1 MSAEQPQGTS
11 GLPPAVMVTSHH
23 VEHPYALSRRIKTG
37 LTFVG
42 AAAAIVALAAGSPSA
57 NADPST
63 VVLPDFPV
71 ETAGVTSTGSEIP
84 LLFTDITQTDYATY
98 TDLLGDNVAETSK
111 AGNVPLIST
120 DIWVPSESSP
130 TFEAAG
136 VVDPNFDVATLNNA
150 DVSGSTFGVIGF
162 GSNFFNLYEDTP
174 YEAFGGG
181 GLTQNIDDVFAFFPK
196 GLSDSASDIAFGIQY
211 LDLPNAANPVDE
223 INFLG
228 QAGEILFSIPV
239 TGDLLSGL

>member
-1 MSAEQPQGTS
+1 VSAEQP
-11 GLPPAVMVTSHH
+11 VIMVTSHH
-23 VEHPYALSRRIKTG
+23 IEHPYASNPRIKTG
-37 LTFVG
+37 LIFIG

-57 NADPST
+57 NADT
-63 VVLPDFPV
+63 VDLPDFPI
-71 ETAGVTSTGSEIP
+71 ETSVVGSTANTIP
-84 LLFTDITQTDYATY
+84 LLFTEATQTEYATY
-98 TDLLGDNVAETSK
+98 TDLLGDHVAETA
-111 AGNVPLIST
+111 AGNNQPLTLT
-120 DIWVPSESSP
+120 DIFVPNETNP
-130 TFEAAG
+130 TFVAAG
-136 VVDPNFDVATLNNA
+136 EVDPNFDVATLSNA

-162 GSNFFNLYEDTP
+162 GSNLFNLYEDTP